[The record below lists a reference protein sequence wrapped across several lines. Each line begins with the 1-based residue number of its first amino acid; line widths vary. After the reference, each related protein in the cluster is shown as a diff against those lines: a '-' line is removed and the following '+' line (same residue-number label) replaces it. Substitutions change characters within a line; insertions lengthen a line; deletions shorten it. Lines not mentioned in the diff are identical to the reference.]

1 MRYCNGAIIRG
12 PKVGDCLMKN
22 GGSSGTAPED
32 KNPRT
37 CRNRNGDRHLNHNEK
52 ALSALYSR
60 LGRKSRRKHERQF

>member
-32 KNPRT
+32 KNPRS
-37 CRNRNGDRHLNHNEK
+37 CWNRNGDRHLNHNEK
-52 ALSALYSR
+52 ALFCIIQQD
-60 LGRKSRRKHERQF
+60 GPKIKEDT